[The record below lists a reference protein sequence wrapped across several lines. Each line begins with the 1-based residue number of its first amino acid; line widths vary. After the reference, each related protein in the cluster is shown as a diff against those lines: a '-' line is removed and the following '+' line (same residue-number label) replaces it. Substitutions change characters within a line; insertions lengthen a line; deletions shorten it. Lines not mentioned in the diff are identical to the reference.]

1 MKGIHLVRL
10 SDSDLEAAVRAIYE
24 TPTLRGARIIPG
36 HDEVVF
42 QANIDETHQAY
53 LWNLESGQYS
63 RLTNA
68 EDPVMQAVPDHSG
81 DRLAILRDESGNE
94 LYNLTMLDLHTPGQ
108 GEKALSQA
116 PLGRVAIVDWYSDG
130 QSLLLSGNDDDDNFL
145 ARFDIDDRQL
155 TKLFTSERWLE
166 GGADLTRDGQWIAL
180 SVSRDAE
187 DPEDH
192 EIAVFPASEPSNV
205 RWITTGK
212 GRRDEH
218 PLWSPDGELLAF
230 TSEFEDSIHLVVYER
245 EGLRE
250 IARLEL
256 GGDVLD
262 LCYWSP
268 AGDWLDLL
276 LEHHGRNSFFR
287 AHLDGDQLRIEER
300 AITTAGSIHAARREG
315 DRVVITFSAI
325 NRPQTATAVLD
336 LDGNPIGE
344 LDIFQL
350 ELSLGSAEPKWI
362 ESLDGSRIQAWY
374 MRTGSPDEVQPGL
387 VYVHGGP
394 TSATKDAWRRDLQA
408 LMLAGFTVVAPNY
421 RGSTGFGPEFR
432 KANIND
438 LGGKD
443 FEDCLATAEWLR
455 SQPGVDPARI
465 GIVGGSYGGYMT
477 LWALVKA
484 PEAFA
489 CGAATVPVADWVQDY
504 ELADASFRYF
514 DVYFFGGTPDEQPEL
529 YRERSPITYVQDLR
543 APLFI
548 SAGRND
554 SRCPFPPIE
563 HFVETGWELGKEIE
577 FDVQDAEGHGA
588 GRKRAAIDTELKLL
602 RFLRQRLA
610 VD

>member
-1 MKGIHLVRL
+1 LVRL

-24 TPTLRGARIIPG
+24 TPTLRGARLIPG

-53 LWNLESGQYS
+53 LWDLQNGNYS
-63 RLTNA
+63 PLTNN
-68 EDPVMQAVPDHSG
+68 EDPVMQAVPDRAG
-81 DRLAILRDESGNE
+81 RRLAILRDEAGNE
-94 LYNLTMLDLHTPGQ
+94 LYNLTLVDLHAP
-108 GEKALSQA
+108 ERREEALSEA
-116 PLGRVAIVDWYSDG
+116 PLGRVAIVDWYPDG
-130 QSLLLSGNDDDDNFL
+130 KSVLLSGNDDHDNFL
-145 ARFDIDDRQL
+145 ARFDLGEKQL

-166 GGADLTRDGQWIAL
+166 GGADLSRDGRWIAL
-180 SVSRDAE
+180 CVSRYAD

-192 EIAVFPASEPSNV
+192 EIAILDAADSADI

-212 GRRDEH
+212 GRRDQH
-218 PLWSPDGELLAF
+218 PLWSPDGRRLAF

-245 EGLRE
+245 DEQRE
-250 IARLEL
+250 LARLEL

-268 AGDWLDLL
+268 DGSWLDLL

-287 AHLDGDQLRIEER
+287 ASLVDDRLTIEER
-300 AITTAGSIHAARREG
+300 PSASFGSIHAARREG
-315 DRVVITFSAI
+315 ERVVITFSAI
-325 NRPQTATAVLD
+325 DRPQTATAILN
-336 LDGNPIGE
+336 LDGQPIAE

-350 ELSLGSAEPKWI
+350 ELPLGSADARWI
-362 ESLDGSRIQAWY
+362 ESLDGTPIQVWL
-374 MRTGSPDEVQPGL
+374 MRSGSPDEVQPGL

-394 TSATKDAWRRDLQA
+394 TSATKDSWRRDLQA
-408 LMLAGFTVVAPNY
+408 MMLAGFTVVAPNY

-432 KANIND
+432 KANIKD

-443 FEDCLATAEWLR
+443 LEDCLAAAEWLR
-455 SQPGVDPARI
+455 KQPGVDPARV

-514 DVYFFGGTPDEQPEL
+514 DVYFFGGTPEEKPDL
-529 YRERSPITYVQDLR
+529 YRERSPITFVQNLR

-563 HFVETGWELGKEIE
+563 HFVETAWELGKEIE

-602 RFLRQRLA
+602 RFLRQRLRA
-610 VD
+610 D